1 MRHRY
6 FSKFFPLGILFFAV
20 LLIISCDSPQGNSS
34 ENTTEE
40 SAEADNDYLASWQEG
55 PKQQIMNWVKDA
67 TTDGTPEFI
76 SVGNRIAVFD
86 NDGTLWSEQPMYF
99 QLAFAIDEVKRMAP
113 EHPEWKSNSSI
124 NSLLNGDMQGFLA
137 GGEKALLQTVAVTHT
152 GMSAE
157 EFDSHVKNWM
167 NTATH
172 PKTGKHYN
180 EMIFQPMLE
189 LLDYLRD
196 NDFKTFIV
204 SGGGI
209 DFMRAWAEEAYGIPP
224 YQVVGSQLG
233 LTYVDSLAKPEL
245 IKTPELNF
253 NDDKAGKPV
262 GIYRNIGKRPVF
274 AAGNSDG
281 DYQMLQYTSTG
292 EGSRFG
298 LIIHHTDSVR
308 EAAYDRDSHIG
319 QLNKGLDDAA
329 KYDWLVVDMAKD
341 WKVIYPYDLKYLLN
355 YTLIL
360 NM

>member
-1 MRHRY
+1 MSFDY
-6 FSKFFPLGILFFAV
+6 FSLVKHMSKSITAFILLALSFSCTEKPV
-20 LLIISCDSPQGNSS
+20 ENDIQPVKRKISGA
-34 ENTTEE
+34 TLK
-40 SAEADNDYLASWQEG
+40 LASWETA
-55 PKQQIMNWVKDA
+55 PRTRILEWVEAA
-67 TTDGTPEFI
+67 TTEGSPDFI
-76 SVGNRIAVFD
+76 PVLDRVAVFD

-113 EHPEWKSNSSI
+113 EHPEWKDNASI
-124 NSLLNGDMQGFLA
+124 SALLNGDMKGFLS
-137 GGEKALLQTVAVTHT
+137 GGEKALLQTVAITHS

-167 NTATH
+167 KTATH

-189 LLDYLRD
+189 LLQVLREYE
-196 NDFKTFIV
+196 FKTFIV

-209 DFMRAWAEEAYGIPP
+209 DFMRAWTEEAYGIPP

-245 IKTPELNF
+245 IKTPELYF

-262 GIYRNIGKRPVF
+262 GIYRHIGKRPVF
-274 AAGNSDG
+274 AGGNSDG

-298 LIIHHTDSVR
+298 LIVHHTDSVR
-308 EAAYDRDSHIG
+308 EVAYDRDSHIG
-319 QLNKGLDDAA
+319 QLSKGLDDAA
-329 KYDWLVVDMAKD
+329 KYNWLVVDMQKD
-341 WKVIYPYDLKYLLN
+341 WKVIYPYELEK
-355 YTLIL
+355 
-360 NM
+360 